1 MPCLSVVLDPP
12 EVPVPVRPTTAD
24 GVLTLTID
32 RPSRR
37 NAVDLAALQALRDA
51 LRGAAD
57 DRTVR
62 CVVLTGAGEAFCAGA
77 DLSGDS
83 TTEAVARGAEVLAT
97 ANDVV
102 RAITTLPAPVV
113 AVVRGPAAGLGMSL
127 ALACDLVV
135 AADDAYFLSAFIN
148 VGLAPD
154 GGASFLLP
162 SAAGRAVAAR
172 VALLGERLPAAEA
185 LAAGLVSHVV
195 PPAQV
200 QDEADRVVRR
210 LAAGPPV
217 ALARTKQ
224 ALHAGAAA
232 ALEAALQ
239 HEEQVQLTLLGGAE
253 NAEGVLAFLE
263 RRPAAFPAR
272 P

>member
-1 MPCLSVVLDPP
+1 M
-12 EVPVPVRPTTAD
+12 PVRSATAD

-32 RPSRR
+32 RPHRR
-37 NAVDLAALQALRDA
+37 NAVDLTALRVLRDA
-51 LRGAAD
+51 LRVAAD
-57 DRTVR
+57 DVAVR
-62 CVVLTGAGEAFCAGA
+62 CVVLTGAGDAFCSGA

-83 TTEAVARGAEVLAT
+83 QTEAISNGAEVLAT

-102 RAITTLPAPVV
+102 RALAALPAPVV

-135 AADDAYFLSAFIN
+135 CASDAYLLSAFVN

-162 SAAGRAVAAR
+162 AAMGRAAAAR
-172 VALLGERLPAAEA
+172 VALLGERLPAPEA

-195 PPAQV
+195 PPEALQA
-200 QDEADRVVRR
+200 EADRVVAR
-210 LAAGPPV
+210 LAAGPPR
-217 ALARTKQ
+217 ALMHTKQ
-224 ALHAGAAA
+224 ALRAGE

-239 HEEQVQLTLLGGAE
+239 HEEAVQLTLLGGPE

-263 RRPAAFPAR
+263 RRPAAFPPRA
-272 P
+272 